1 MKREELFQTAKGI
14 SYQCDSSNLIFIEFG
29 GSSTTFRIQDF
40 LNFRRI
46 LNGIDIQGKL
56 YDLSDECD
64 YEDIEAPKQNAF
76 QRLTLCEVIQLR
88 ELVNG
93 TYFGLQLN
101 SLLHELLYSEPLS
114 C

>member
-1 MKREELFQTAKGI
+1 MNREELFQTAKGI
-14 SYQCDSSNLIFIEFG
+14 SYQCDSDSLIYIEFAG
-29 GSSTTFRIQDF
+29 TTSSFKIQDF
-40 LNFRRI
+40 LHFRRI

-64 YEDIEAPKQNAF
+64 YEVIEAPRQNLY

-88 ELVNG
+88 ELING
-93 TYFGLQLN
+93 SYFALQLN
-101 SLLHELLYSEPLS
+101 SLLHELLYSEALG